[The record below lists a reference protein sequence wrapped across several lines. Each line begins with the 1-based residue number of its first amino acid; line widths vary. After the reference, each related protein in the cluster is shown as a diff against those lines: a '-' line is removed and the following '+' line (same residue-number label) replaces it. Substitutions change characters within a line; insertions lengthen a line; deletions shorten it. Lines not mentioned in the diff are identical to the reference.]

1 MINLFKIMD
10 LTQGSS
16 QQKNKRAKKMMLWFG
31 IVSLIMSFGGLTSAF
46 IVSSSREDWLNDF
59 ELPNSFFISTIIIIF
74 SSLVFIA
81 AKKALLK
88 EKYLL
93 SQSLVLGVF
102 ILGLAFIYN
111 QFLGF
116 NELIISGYN
125 FTGPTSNIT
134 MSYIYIIAVAH
145 ILHVIAGLISLAV
158 VIVNHLKKQY
168 TPASKLGFDIAST
181 FWHFIDLLWV
191 YLFLFLYFF
200 NKIN

>member
-1 MINLFKIMD
+1 MD

-59 ELPNSFFISTIIIIF
+59 ELPNSFFISTIIITF

-145 ILHVIAGLISLAV
+145 ILHVIVGLISLAV
-158 VIVNHLKKQY
+158 VIVNHFKKQY
-168 TPASKLGFDIAST
+168 TPASKLGFDIASN